1 MSQDLVIQIFRELL
15 RNSMVLMGPVL
26 LVSLGIGLLVSIF
39 QAATQIHEMTL
50 VFVPKIIGI
59 GIVLA
64 ILFPW
69 MINTMVTY
77 TATLFANIPMYV
89 R

>member
-1 MSQDLVIQIFRELL
+1 MGYDVIVQIFRELIRTTL
-15 RNSMVLMGPVL
+15 VLMAPVL
-26 LVSLGIGLLVSIF
+26 LASLVVGLFISIF

-50 VFVPKIIGI
+50 VFVPKILAISAC
-59 GIVLA
+59 VL

-69 MINTMVTY
+69 MLNIIVTY
-77 TATLFANIPMYV
+77 TINLITNIPVYV

>member
-1 MSQDLVIQIFRELL
+1 MGYDVIVQIFRELIRTTL
-15 RNSMVLMGPVL
+15 VLMAPVFL
-26 LVSLGIGLLVSIF
+26 ASLVVGLFISIF

-50 VFVPKIIGI
+50 VFVPKILAISAC
-59 GIVLA
+59 VL

-69 MINTMVTY
+69 MLNIIVTY
-77 TATLFANIPMYV
+77 TINLITNIPVYV